1 MKKYS
6 HIFFDLD
13 HTLWDF
19 ERNSTEA
26 LTEIFQDLRLDS
38 HGVPAPEPF
47 ITNYQ
52 EHNHRCWEMYR
63 KGEISKEDLRTH
75 RFVLALN
82 DFKITD
88 YQLAKRIGDEYVKIS
103 PYKTNLFSGSIE
115 ILEYLDR
122 RYKLSIIT
130 NGFEEV
136 QYIKIKQSGLEKYFD
151 HIITSEKAGFKKP
164 HPAIFKMALELN
176 DASPESVLMIG
187 DDEEADVLAAVDL
200 GIDGILFD
208 PHKKSKGNEKYNVI
222 NELKELRRW
231 L

>member
-1 MKKYS
+1 MKKYT
-6 HIFFDLD
+6 HVFFDLD

-26 LTEIFQDLRLDS
+26 LTEIYHDLRLDS

-47 ITNYQ
+47 IANYQ

-75 RFVLALN
+75 RFELALS
-82 DFKITD
+82 DFKIID
-88 YQLAKRIGDEYVKIS
+88 FNLAKRIGDEYVKIS
-103 PYKTNLFSGSIE
+103 PYKTNLFAGSLE

-122 RYKLSIIT
+122 NYQLSIIT

-136 QYIKIKQSGLEKYFD
+136 QFIKIKQSGIGKYFE
-151 HIITSEKAGFKKP
+151 HIITSEKAGVKKP
-164 HPAIFKMALELN
+164 HPDIFKLALELN
-176 DASPESVLMIG
+176 GVSPGNVVMIG

-200 GIDGILFD
+200 GMDGILFD

-222 NELKELRRW
+222 NELMELRRW